1 MFFFTN
7 SLLFIGDL
15 FFDSLADQHIEQS
28 DLMEG
33 ETENESESK
42 TPTQTPTEEEQEH
55 TPFVIPMFQN
65 INENKTLCTVYSNF
79 WDNVSISIPTEPPEQ
94 AV

>member
-1 MFFFTN
+1 MGN
-7 SLLFIGDL
+7 LI
-15 FFDSLADQHIEQS
+15 FDSVTDQYIEQS
-28 DLMEG
+28 DLMEN

-55 TPFVIPMFQN
+55 TPFVIPKFQN
-65 INENKTLCTVYSNF
+65 INENITLYTIYSDF
-79 WDNVSISIPTEPPEQ
+79 WDNVSISIPTEPPEK